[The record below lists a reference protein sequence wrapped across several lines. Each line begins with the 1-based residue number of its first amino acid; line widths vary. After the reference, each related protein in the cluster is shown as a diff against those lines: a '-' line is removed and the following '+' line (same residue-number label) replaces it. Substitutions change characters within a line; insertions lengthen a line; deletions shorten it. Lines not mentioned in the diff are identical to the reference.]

1 MKTLANMAQSIA
13 SDAPSFARLTGSRR
27 SSSWTIALPA
37 TFLAVALV
45 VLMAWLAARASSRQ
59 AQLETL
65 QRDAAAS
72 QQTLA
77 AAQKQ
82 VQTVQSQLELA
93 RDPGRTTV
101 VLQASAPAGRS
112 AKGAVAANSSWGAA
126 AWGESN
132 GKSWV
137 RLNAYGLVNPP
148 QGKSLIVWF
157 APLQGAPVSLGK
169 LEPSPSGTAQLEAKD
184 LPGVDQGKRLFAS
197 VEAENAKAPVGPVLF
212 GADLPKLVPQSKPL
226 PPAPPPGSPAGAD
239 APAAGATR

>member
-1 MKTLANMAQSIA
+1 MKTLGDMAQSIA
-13 SDAPSFARLTGSRR
+13 SDVPSFSRLTGSRR

-59 AQLETL
+59 AQLESL

-72 QQTLA
+72 QQTLS

-82 VQTVQSQLELA
+82 VQTVQSQLELL

-101 VLQASAPAGRS
+101 VLQSTAPAGRMK
-112 AKGAVAANSSWGAA
+112 KGAVANSSWGAA

-137 RLNAYGLVNPP
+137 RLDAYGLVNPP
-148 QGKSLIVWF
+148 QGKALMVWF
-157 APLQGAPVSLGK
+157 APLQGAPVALGK

-197 VEAENAKAPVGPVLF
+197 LEAENAKAPAGPVLF
-212 GADLPKLVPQSKPL
+212 AADLPKLVPQSKPL
-226 PPAPPPGSPAGAD
+226 PQAPAPGAPADAAAQPAG
-239 APAAGATR
+239 PSR